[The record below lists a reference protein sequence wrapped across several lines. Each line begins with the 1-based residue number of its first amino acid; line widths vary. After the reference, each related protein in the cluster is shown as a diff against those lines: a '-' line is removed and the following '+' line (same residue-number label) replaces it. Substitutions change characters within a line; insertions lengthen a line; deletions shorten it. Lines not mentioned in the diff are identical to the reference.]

1 MQFWSNQTL
10 AFLTFTDLYLW
21 SVLNLVKLSRI
32 IILYFW
38 ILGMYLLFLKVKF
51 FFGCICSRSCILK
64 DLWKCRSRIIK
75 ELPFKFQFN
84 LFANFDMSWQKNYFR
99 IEVHFGEHRKFFW
112 RISFNLVLVIVKQ
125 QEIRQKRKFFSK
137 LNTYTLYI
145 MYPGRIE
152 IGASLK

>member
-84 LFANFDMSWQKNYFR
+84 LFANFDMSWLKIYFR
-99 IEVHFGEHRKFFW
+99 IEVHFGEHRIW
-112 RISFNLVLVIVKQ
+112 RISFNLVLVMVMVKPE
-125 QEIRQKRKFFSK
+125 EIRQNRKFFSN
-137 LNTYTLYI
+137 LHIYT
-145 MYPGRIE
+145 PRG
-152 IGASLK
+152 

>member
-1 MQFWSNQTL
+1 MHVPRIQKAHIVWGLLVSSVRKLLEKVGDLRDIAILVQSN
-10 AFLTFTDLYLW
+10 FGIFDIYW

-84 LFANFDMSWQKNYFR
+84 LFANFDMSWLKIYFR
-99 IEVHFGEHRKFFW
+99 IEVHFGEHRKFIW
-112 RISFNLVLVIVKQ
+112 RISFNLVLVIVK
-125 QEIRQKRKFFSK
+125 
-137 LNTYTLYI
+137 
-145 MYPGRIE
+145 
-152 IGASLK
+152 